1 MPGAPFQ
8 LRTVQAMRAPLA
20 GLLAWVLGFT
30 LLFFSQGTAFERQ
43 LADGSSPT
51 IWTMAHLREA
61 LGAEVIRRNGAG
73 PRADS
78 IPRRGLLL
86 NRPKSDDEAKTASEP
101 APPTD
106 HVGTLPPR
114 RPGFLLARAVHGALG
129 LSPSHGCPALRHRRA
144 RAPPDAA

>member
-1 MPGAPFQ
+1 MPVALFQ
-8 LRTVQAMRAPLA
+8 LKTFQAMRGPLA

-43 LADGSSPT
+43 LAGGSSPT

-61 LGAEVIRRNGAG
+61 MGAEVIRRNGAG

-86 NRPKSDDEAKTASEP
+86 NRPKSEEELTATSAEP
-101 APPTD
+101 APAD
-106 HVGTLPPR
+106 RAGTVPPR

-129 LSPSHGCPALRHRRA
+129 LSPRHASTSRRRRHA
-144 RAPPDAA
+144 RAPPVTA